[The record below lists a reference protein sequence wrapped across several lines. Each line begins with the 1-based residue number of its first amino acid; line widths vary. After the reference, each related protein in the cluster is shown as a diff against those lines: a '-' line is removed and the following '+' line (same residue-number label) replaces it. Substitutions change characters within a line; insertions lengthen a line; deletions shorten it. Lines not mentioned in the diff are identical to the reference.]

1 VVDRILEHVLDGVD
15 VLLLR
20 LDQHGVEA
28 APEDVVSAA
37 VPLVECPCVGAV
49 EVAHAARQ
57 VRLRGLD
64 HQVVVVSHQA
74 LDVNAPLVAQ
84 LNPLQVMEEDDAV
97 GVVRHD
103 RGRVVP
109 ASRDVVEG
117 AGGEHAVG
125 AAHVADGS
133 AGAALARP
141 RARIRR

>member
-1 VVDRILEHVLDGVD
+1 MDWIPEHVLDGVD

-37 VPLVECPCVGAV
+37 VPLVECPCVAAV

-64 HQVVVVSHQA
+64 NQVIVVSHQA
-74 LDVNAPLVAQ
+74 LDVNAPFVAP
-84 LNPLQVMEEDDAV
+84 LNPVQKLEEDDP
-97 GVVRHD
+97 VVVVHHD

-109 ASRDVVEG
+109 ARRDVVEG
-117 AGGEHAVG
+117 AGGEHAVW

-133 AGAALARP
+133 AERP
-141 RARIRR
+141 PGRRRAGIRR